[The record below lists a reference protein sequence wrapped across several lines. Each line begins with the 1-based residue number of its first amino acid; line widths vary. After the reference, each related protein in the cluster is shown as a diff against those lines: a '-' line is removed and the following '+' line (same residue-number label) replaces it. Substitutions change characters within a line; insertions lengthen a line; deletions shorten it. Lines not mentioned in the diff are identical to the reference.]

1 MTHVGLRVG
10 LIGAG
15 VALLVATLSLIPLVG
30 NLLIWLFGF
39 LLWVAQGILVAYWR
53 NPHHEDTEVAWAA
66 ALAGFIAAL
75 VQGLTTVLLAP
86 VGLFLLG
93 GTQGAIRLL
102 PDVILAAYQ
111 QIGIAPSVLF
121 STVGVFLVTLLTCG
135 LQFFIA
141 PLVAALS
148 AVLLAR
154 WWSEPADELWEDTPY
169 PPMLEW

>member
-1 MTHVGLRVG
+1 MVTSMTLVGLRVG

-86 VGLFLLG
+86 VGLF
-93 GTQGAIRLL
+93 
-102 PDVILAAYQ
+102 P
-111 QIGIAPSVLF
+111 
-121 STVGVFLVTLLTCG
+121 TVGVFLVTLLTCG